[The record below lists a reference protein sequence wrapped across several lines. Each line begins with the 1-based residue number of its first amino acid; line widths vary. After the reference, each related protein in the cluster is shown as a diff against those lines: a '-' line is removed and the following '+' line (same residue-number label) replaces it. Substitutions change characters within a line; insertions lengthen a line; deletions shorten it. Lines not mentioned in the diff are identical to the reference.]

1 MERVDTILLIAL
13 LLIRTYEATG
23 QTIKS
28 AELPGNIT
36 VAGMFQIY
44 KFSNGQCGD
53 TVPSSVMA
61 LEAVKWVFRNLNDVG
76 YLPFKIGLL
85 SYPTCRSLEQT
96 VENTYN
102 ILRRFVDSNEQN
114 RRTIIGII
122 GPEYSSEA
130 EVVSTITGT
139 SKPENRILQV
149 GFSTTSATLSDS
161 SKYPNFFRVVS
172 DDSTQV
178 QVILSLITR
187 LEWNRIAIVY
197 ENDTYGI
204 QAGTAL
210 KKVAGEKGICVSVF
224 HSVTVD
230 SQQAIDPNQ
239 INNILDSI
247 LLTTS
252 PSVSGIVFIGSAEVA
267 NNLLT
272 AASKR
277 FLKSQ
282 VSFVFSDGIQVQE
295 SVLKNVGIVLEK
307 SRGAFAVGSPR
318 VIITEFEQYWLSL
331 FRNTTLLLEESIS
344 NPWLLDVF
352 QQKASC
358 RPGVSSCIGLNDIQL
373 KTSFPTQPLYI
384 QYAILSACVIAR
396 TFREVYNERC
406 TSSINCLKDILPGQM
421 IEKIKSVTINFD
433 TDFNWKIGSLSGR
446 NLRFVDNR
454 GLTEELESS
463 LYEVFN
469 FRKFPAM
476 TGDFMFIKVGD
487 YRKDGM
493 HLNINEVRDYSITGN
508 ENTWPNLSKAT
519 CIAPYICKECISKTN
534 PDRFVYIPGDLYV
547 IGIVPVYDKAN
558 PFGCGAIRNINE
570 YQIAETM
577 SYAVKMINNNT
588 NVFPNQTIGLVILN
602 SCNNPFVITEKI
614 IDMYKNG
621 LNLTMGDN
629 LDPYNTS
636 VNKTEVLRMD
646 NRILGFVGGLTSTI
660 SIKVSEVLQQLKFVQ
675 ISYASTSPALS
686 DRTLHPY
693 FLRVITPDDKQAD
706 AMIRI
711 IKELKSEYIQV
722 VYSEGSYGEGGRN
735 SIRVAASVNEI
746 CIAQEL
752 VITES
757 AVGHGYNILETLRMK
772 SFAKIVII
780 FLQSHIVQPVMDAL
794 SKDAI
799 NGEFMFIGSES
810 WGKDADI
817 LKGESKRILETSLVL
832 SLEMHEDL
840 DLVSYVQ
847 GINPESKRNI
857 VWLKEYIESKF
868 NCYYPWSF
876 DKSKNHQC
884 TSTDLFVNN
893 PDFQM
898 GIWNVFAYNS
908 VLSLILGA
916 YKTFS
921 SLCGPTPKICL
932 EYAENPQKVIQ
943 DIKTVQLRLN
953 GIDSMDVFDVNGD
966 GRIGYTIYY
975 IQKNPKNVQEL
986 QYIKIGEYNP
996 GIKFEFNHDNRTF
1009 PAIPSMCPNPI
1020 ACSHCNH
1027 LQVTTAVPTTSSN
1040 NGALIGLGV
1049 AASILFIALVIVIV
1063 IIIILRSN
1071 SPTGEHNQ
1079 VEFPYDDEGICID
1092 GSSPAGSRV
1101 TNRHRDRKGSN
1112 DDKNTPYLSIRDNTN
1127 ENAQQGVNMMTLQH
1141 GSAVYNTENNRV
1153 IESHTPASRSRPLYD
1168 NGEHIRVPQL
1178 PLKSIQMPQLQVVNC
1193 TYHTVQNHMRDNTM
1207 ELGHTREITEIV
1219 NGIDDGPNEMI
1230 TDPYIHPIP

>member
-1 MERVDTILLIAL
+1 MERVDTIVLIAF
-13 LLIRTYEATG
+13 LLIRIYGTTG

-28 AELPGNIT
+28 AELQGNIT

-96 VENTYN
+96 VENTYD
-102 ILRRFVDSNEQN
+102 ILGMVGDSNERN

-161 SKYPNFFRVVS
+161 SKYPNFFRVVP

-178 QVILSLITR
+178 QVILSLITI

-210 KKVAGEKGICVSVF
+210 KKVAGGKGICVSVF

-247 LLTTS
+247 LLTTA
-252 PSVSGIVFIGSAEVA
+252 PSVSGIVFIGSEDVA

-277 FLKSQ
+277 FPKSQ
-282 VSFVFSDGIQVQE
+282 VSFVFSDGIQVLE
-295 SVLKNVGIVLEK
+295 SVLKNFGTVIEK

-318 VIITEFEQYWLSL
+318 VIITEFEQYWLTL
-331 FRNTTLLLEESIS
+331 FRNASMLLEESVS

-373 KTSFPTQPLYI
+373 KTAFPTQPLYI
-384 QYAILSACVIAR
+384 QYSILSACVIAK

-406 TSSINCLKDILPGQM
+406 ANSSDCLKYIPPGEM
-421 IEKIKSVTINFD
+421 IEKIKSITINFD

-446 NLRFVDNR
+446 NLRFFDN
-454 GLTEELESS
+454 GGTSGDLESS

-469 FRKFPAM
+469 FRKFPAK
-476 TGDFMFIKVGD
+476 TGEFMFIKVGD

-493 HLNINEVRDYSITGN
+493 HFNLTEVRDYNITGN
-508 ENTWPNLSKAT
+508 ENTWPNLNKAT
-519 CIAPYICKECISKTN
+519 CIASYTCKECISKTN

-558 PFGCGAIRNINE
+558 PFGCGAIRTVNG
-570 YQIAETM
+570 YQTVEAM
-577 SYAVKMINNNT
+577 AYAVKMINNDT
-588 NVFPNQTIGLVILN
+588 NVFPTQTIGLVILN

-629 LDPYNTS
+629 LYPYNTS
-636 VNKTEVLRMD
+636 INESEVLRLD
-646 NRILGFVGGLTSTI
+646 NRILGFVGEQASTI

-675 ISYASTSPALS
+675 ISYASTSQELS

-693 FLRVITPDDKQAD
+693 FMRVTTPDDKQAD
-706 AMIRI
+706 AMMKI
-711 IKELKSEYIQV
+711 IKELKSEYVQV
-722 VYSEGSYGEGGRN
+722 VYSQGSYGEGGLN
-735 SIRVAASVNEI
+735 SIRVAASVNKI
-746 CIAQEL
+746 CIAQEI
-752 VITES
+752 VIIES
-757 AVGHGYNILETLRMK
+757 AVGLGYNILETLRMK

-780 FLQSHIVQPVMDAL
+780 FLQSHIVLPVMEAL

-799 NGEFMFIGSES
+799 NGEFMFIGSEA
-810 WGKDADI
+810 WGKNVDI
-817 LKGESKRILETSLVL
+817 LKGKSKTILETSLVL
-832 SLEMHEDL
+832 SLEMYEDL
-840 DLVSYVQ
+840 DLASNVQ
-847 GINPESKRNI
+847 GINPESKRNV
-857 VWLKEYIESKF
+857 VWLKEYIESKL

-884 TSTDLFVNN
+884 TSNDLFVNN

-908 VLSLILGA
+908 VMSLLTGA
-916 YKTFS
+916 YNTFS
-921 SLCGPTPKICL
+921 SQCGSVLRVCP
-932 EYAENPQKVIQ
+932 EYANNPQKVIQ
-943 DIKTVQLRLN
+943 DIKKVKLRLN
-953 GIDSMDVFDVNGD
+953 GIESMNVFDENGD

-996 GIKFEFNHDNRTF
+996 GVKFEFTHDNRTF
-1009 PAIPSMCPNPI
+1009 PVTPSMCPNPI
-1020 ACSHCNH
+1020 ACSHCIH
-1027 LQVTTAVPTTSSN
+1027 LPVTTAVPTTSSNN

-1049 AASILFIALVIVIV
+1049 AASILFIALVIAIV
-1063 IIIILRSN
+1063 IIVILRRN
-1071 SPTGEHNQ
+1071 IEKENNQ
-1079 VEFPYDDEGICID
+1079 AEFPYEDEGIFKD
-1092 GSSPAGSRV
+1092 GSSRSGSRV
-1101 TNRHRDRKGSN
+1101 TATHRDRRGSN
-1112 DDKNTPYLSIRDNTN
+1112 DDTNTPYLSVRDNTS
-1127 ENAQQGVNMMTLQH
+1127 EKAQLGVNMMTLQH

-1153 IESHTPASRSRPLYD
+1153 IESHAPASRSRHLND

-1178 PLKSIQMPQLQVVNC
+1178 PLRTMPMPQQQVFNK
-1193 TYHTVQNHMRDNTM
+1193 TYQTTQNQMRDNTM
-1207 ELGHTREITEIV
+1207 ELGHTREITETD
-1219 NGIDDGPNEMI
+1219 NGIEDGPHQMI

>member
-1 MERVDTILLIAL
+1 MERVDTILLIAVL
-13 LLIRTYEATG
+13 VIRIYGTTG

-44 KFSNGQCGD
+44 KFSSGQCGD

-61 LEAVKWVFRNLNDVG
+61 LEAVKWVFKNLNDVG

-96 VENTYN
+96 VENTYD
-102 ILRRFVDSNEQN
+102 ILRRVGDSNERN
-114 RRTIIGII
+114 RRAIIGII

-139 SKPENRILQV
+139 AKPENRILQI

-161 SKYPNFFRVVS
+161 SKYPNFFRVVP

-187 LEWNRIAIVY
+187 LEWNRIALVY

-210 KKVAGEKGICVSVF
+210 KKVAEEKGICVSVF

-239 INNILDSI
+239 INAILNSI
-247 LLTTS
+247 VLTTS
-252 PSVSGIVFIGSAEVA
+252 PSVSGIVFIGSEEVA

-272 AASKR
+272 VASKR
-277 FLKSQ
+277 FSNSQ

-295 SVLKNVGIVLEK
+295 SVLKNFGTVIEK

-318 VIITEFEQYWLSL
+318 VIMTEFEQYWLTL
-331 FRNTTLLLEESIS
+331 FRNTSMLLEESVS

-358 RPGVSSCIGLNDIQL
+358 RPGVLNCTGLNDIQL
-373 KTSFPTQPLYI
+373 KTAFPTQPLYI
-384 QYAILSACVIAR
+384 QYAILSACVIAK

-406 TSSINCLKDILPGQM
+406 AYSSDCLKDIPLGQM

-433 TDFNWKIGSLSGR
+433 TDFDWKIGSLSGR
-446 NLRFVDNR
+446 NLRFVDN
-454 GLTEELESS
+454 GGTSGDLESS

-469 FRKFPAM
+469 FRKFPAK
-476 TGDFMFIKVGD
+476 TGEFMFIKVGD

-493 HLNINEVRDYSITGN
+493 HLNITEVRDYTITGN
-508 ENTWPNLSKAT
+508 ENTWPNLNKAT
-519 CIAPYICKECISKTN
+519 CIASYTCKECISKTN

-558 PFGCGAIRNINE
+558 PFGCGAIRTVNG
-570 YQIAETM
+570 YQIVEAM
-577 SYAVKMINNNT
+577 SYAIQMINNDT
-588 NVFPNQTIGLVILN
+588 NVFPTETIGLVILN

-629 LDPYNTS
+629 LDLYNTS
-636 VNKTEVLRMD
+636 INESEVLRMD
-646 NRILGFVGGLTSTI
+646 NRILGFVGELASTI

-675 ISYASTSPALS
+675 ISYASTSQELS
-686 DRTLHPY
+686 DRTLYPY
-693 FLRVITPDDKQAD
+693 FMRVTTPDVKQAD
-706 AMIRI
+706 AMMKI

-722 VYSEGSYGEGGRN
+722 VYSQGSYGEGGLN

-746 CIAQEL
+746 CIAQEI
-752 VITES
+752 VIIES
-757 AVGHGYNILETLRMK
+757 AVGLGYNILETLRK
-772 SFAKIVII
+772 KLYAKIVIV
-780 FLQSHIVQPVMDAL
+780 FLQSHIVQPVMEAL
-794 SKDAI
+794 SQDAI
-799 NGEFMFIGSES
+799 NGEFMFIGSEA
-810 WGKDADI
+810 WGKNVDI
-817 LKGESKRILETSLVL
+817 LKGKSKRILETSLVL
-832 SLEMHEDL
+832 SLEMYEDL

-847 GINPESKRNI
+847 GINLESKRNV
-857 VWLKEYIESKF
+857 VWLKEYIESKS

-876 DKSKNHQC
+876 DKSMNHQC

-908 VLSLILGA
+908 VLSLIMGA

-921 SLCGPTPKICL
+921 SLCGPTLRICL

-943 DIKTVQLRLN
+943 DIKTVQLKLN
-953 GIDSMDVFDVNGD
+953 GIESMDVFDVNGD

-975 IQKNPKNVQEL
+975 IQKDPKNVQEL
-986 QYIKIGEYNP
+986 QYIKIGEYNA

-1009 PAIPSMCPNPI
+1009 PATPSICPNPI
-1020 ACSHCNH
+1020 ACSHCIH
-1027 LQVTTAVPTTSSN
+1027 LPVTTAVPTTSLN
-1040 NGALIGLGV
+1040 NGALIGVGV
-1049 AASILFIALVIVIV
+1049 AASVLCIALVTVIVIV
-1063 IIIILRSN
+1063 VILRRN
-1071 SPTGEHNQ
+1071 IPTGENNQ
-1079 VEFPYDDEGICID
+1079 AEFPYDDEGIVNN
-1092 GSSPAGSRV
+1092 GLSRSGSRV
-1101 TNRHRDRKGSN
+1101 TATHRDRRGSN
-1112 DDKNTPYLSIRDNTN
+1112 DDTNTPYLSIRDNTS
-1127 ENAQQGVNMMTLQH
+1127 ETAQLGVNMMTLQH

-1153 IESHTPASRSRPLYD
+1153 IESHAPASRSRHLND

-1178 PLKSIQMPQLQVVNC
+1178 PLRTMPMPQQQVLNK
-1193 TYHTVQNHMRDNTM
+1193 TYQTTQNQMRDNTM
-1207 ELGHTREITEIV
+1207 ELGHTREITETD
-1219 NGIDDGPNEMI
+1219 NGIDDGPHKMV